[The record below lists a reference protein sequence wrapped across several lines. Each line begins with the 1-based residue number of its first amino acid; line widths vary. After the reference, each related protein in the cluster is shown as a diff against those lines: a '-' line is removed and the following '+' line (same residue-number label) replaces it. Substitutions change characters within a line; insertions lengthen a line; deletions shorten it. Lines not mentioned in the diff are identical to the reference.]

1 MSCSTRWRS
10 PAQIRRPGRPRDARL
25 VVFAAVTE
33 VDPVLAELT
42 GPGRQYEIS
51 RELVLGVEMQ
61 VYTQRMRT
69 LRELM
74 AKSATRADR
83 DFLVQGEDPA
93 DRFTFGQHDARAR
106 SVASALSHLGIAV
119 GDRVALCSANNPD
132 WVVAFWA
139 CAALGAV
146 VVPLNAWW
154 KGEELEFGLNDSAA
168 KVLICDAR
176 RFAIIADRL
185 DQIPSITHVYV
196 IGDVPTDA
204 STLVP
209 SNVTIGRFRDL
220 TDGPDDL
227 DEAPLAEDDLLA
239 IMYTS
244 GTTGRP
250 KGATLTHR
258 QVIANLSNIIMLGV
272 ANAMRG
278 MPPRDG
284 AGTSAAQSASLL
296 VVPLFH
302 VTGCLSTMT
311 VNYATGAKVVLMPPG
326 RFDPDVAMQ
335 CIERE
340 HVTAIGGVPTVMWRI
355 LESPNLSKYDLSSV
369 QRASYGGAPAAPE
382 LVDRIKEVFPN
393 MRKTLSTAYGLTETA
408 SVATS
413 HGGDDYFSHPGS
425 VGRAAPTIELRI
437 ASDDGRDMP
446 AGERGEIW
454 IKGPTVM
461 NRGYWQRPDANE
473 AAFTDGWFHT
483 GDVGYIDADGF
494 VYLVDRAKD
503 MIIRAGENIYC
514 VEVEN
519 VLFDVPDVIDA
530 AVVGVPHK
538 MLGEEV
544 KAVVQLKAGST
555 TTAED
560 IREFC
565 RVHLA
570 DFKVPEFV
578 ELRDDPLPRNPAG
591 KVLKS
596 VLRGGDSAFATADD
610 QAL

>member
-1 MSCSTRWRS
+1 MT
-10 PAQIRRPGRPRDARL
+10 D
-25 VVFAAVTE
+25 

-42 GPGRQYEIS
+42 GPGAPYEVT
-51 RELVLGVEMQ
+51 REDVLGVDMQ
-61 VYTQRMRT
+61 VYTRRMRT
-69 LRELM
+69 LRELI
-74 AKSATRADR
+74 AQSAARADV
-83 DFLVQGEDPA
+83 DFIVQGEDPA
-93 DRFTFGQHDARAR
+93 GRLTFGAHDARAR
-106 SVASALSHLGIAV
+106 VVAAALSRLGVGV

-132 WVVAFWA
+132 WIVTFWA

-146 VVPLNAWW
+146 IVPLNAWW
-154 KGEELEFGLNDSAA
+154 KAEELEFGLNDSEA

-176 RFAIIADRL
+176 RLAVIADRL
-185 DQIPSITHVYV
+185 QQIPSVGHVFV
-196 IGDVPTDA
+196 IGDIPDDAFSSVPA
-204 STLVP
+204 R
-209 SNVTIGRFRDL
+209 VTVGPFSDL
-220 TDGPDDL
+220 AGGPDDL

-258 QVIANLSNIIMLGV
+258 QVIANLSNIIVLGV
-272 ANAMRG
+272 AHAKRG
-278 MPPRDG
+278 NPARHGDSG
-284 AGTSAAQSASLL
+284 GLQSASLL

-326 RFDPDVAMQ
+326 RFDPDVAMR

-340 HVTAIGGVPTVMWRI
+340 KVTGIGGVPTVMWRI
-355 LESPNLSKYDLSSV
+355 LESPNLRNYDLSSV

-382 LVDRIKEVFPN
+382 LVERIEEVFPN
-393 MRKTLSTAYGLTETA
+393 LRKTLSTAYGLTETA

-413 HGGDDYFSHPGS
+413 HGGDDYFAHPGS
-425 VGRAAPTIELRI
+425 VGRAAPTIELRVV
-437 ASDDGRDMP
+437 SDAGHDVPR
-446 AGERGEIW
+446 GERGEIW

-461 NRGYWQRPDANE
+461 NRGYWQRSDANA

-483 GDVGYIDADGF
+483 GDVGYLDNDGYL
-494 VYLVDRAKD
+494 YLVDRAKD
-503 MIIRAGENIYC
+503 MIIRAGENVYC

-519 VLFDVPDVIDA
+519 VLFDHPDIIDA

-544 KAVVQLKAGST
+544 KAVVQVKPAST
-555 TTAED
+555 ATADD
-560 IREFC
+560 IRAFC
-565 RVHLA
+565 RIHLA
-570 DFKVPEFV
+570 DFKVPEYV
-578 ELRDDPLPRNPAG
+578 EIRDEPLPRNPAG